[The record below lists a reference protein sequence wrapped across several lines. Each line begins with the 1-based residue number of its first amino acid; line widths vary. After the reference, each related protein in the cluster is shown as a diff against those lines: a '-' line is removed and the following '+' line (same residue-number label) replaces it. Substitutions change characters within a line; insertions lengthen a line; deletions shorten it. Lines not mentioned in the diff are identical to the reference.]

1 MPQNQ
6 ELQMSPIGTN
16 LPENEDA
23 IKLLK
28 DLKKIFERCEKRA
41 INNHDFK
48 NLFEYLDLFLENEQ
62 ERSFLMDRIADTIL
76 DCGKAWFN

>member
-23 IKLLK
+23 IKFLH
-28 DLKKIFERCEKRA
+28 DLKKIFENCEKREV
-41 INNHDFK
+41 NNYDYKTLFK
-48 NLFEYLDLFLENEQ
+48 YLDLFLENEQ
-62 ERSFLMDRIADTIL
+62 ERSFLMNRIADTIV
-76 DCGKAWFN
+76 DRGNAWFN